1 MLRKWTFR
9 VQLGRAPC
17 LLQKSQQAREIKGN
31 FKLLSTQS
39 LGKSRDEARTG
50 LNPSGKFDTSEQSGL
65 SEVDLQRA
73 HLYGLL
79 ARVLGEP
86 LDDDTLVILRALK
99 NEIVVADTDLGKAL
113 ISLGAVAS
121 RAVRSIAEEEYTL
134 LFYGMGS
141 GGELN
146 PYASHYL
153 TGFVY
158 EKPLANLR
166 RDMISLGIEA
176 SGLSSEPED
185 HIAYLCEIMH
195 GLITGALGESPG
207 LETQKKIF
215 LNHMAPWVGQFFSD
229 LERADSAVIYM
240 PVGTIGRLFMA
251 IEASGF
257 EIED

>member
-1 MLRKWTFR
+1 MDAA
-9 VQLGRAPC
+9 Q
-17 LLQKSQQAREIKGN
+17 
-31 FKLLSTQS
+31 
-39 LGKSRDEARTG
+39 TG
-50 LNPSGKFDTSEQSGL
+50 LNPPSGIAAVERRGM

-79 ARVLGEP
+79 ARILGEP
-86 LDDDTLVILRALK
+86 LNDETLGYLRALEGEFS
-99 NEIVVADTDLGKAL
+99 NADSDLGKA
-113 ISLGAVAS
+113 IASLGALAG
-121 RAVRSIAEEEYTL
+121 RTVRTVVEEEYTL

-166 RDMISLGIEA
+166 RDMAALGIVA

-195 GLITGALGESPG
+195 GLITGGLGKTTD
-207 LETQKKIF
+207 LETQKNIYVT
-215 LNHMAPWVGQFFSD
+215 HMAPWVGQFFAD
-229 LERADSAVIYM
+229 LEGADSAAFYM
-240 PVGTIGRLFMA
+240 PVGSIGRLFMA
-251 IEASGF
+251 IEADAF
-257 EIED
+257 EIAA